1 MAAGSYISGT
11 WQETDKGWIH
21 VDVEGVR
28 STGWIHKESGWYYL
42 DPITGIM
49 KTGWLKDV
57 DGQWYY
63 FETLEDVNRGK
74 GAIEGRLHSGW
85 LEDKNGSSYFMNTA
99 HNGSFGARLTG
110 WQWIEGSC
118 YYFDPAEGADNGKMY
133 KGAVTPDGFI
143 VDVQGR
149 WVDKDGT
156 VRHDKQGL
164 SATETEEAASR
175 IGKSSTDLSLIHI

>member
-1 MAAGSYISGT
+1 M
-11 WQETDKGWIH
+11 
-21 VDVEGVR
+21 
-28 STGWIHKESGWYYL
+28 
-42 DPITGIM
+42 
-49 KTGWLKDV
+49 
-57 DGQWYY
+57 
-63 FETLEDVNRGK
+63 
-74 GAIEGRLHSGW
+74 
-85 LEDKNGSSYFMNTA
+85 
-99 HNGSFGARLTG
+99 TG

-175 IGKSSTDLSLIHI
+175 TGKSSTGSVSGSGSGSSAGNTGSDSTNTSTDSLVKENMTKIMLVDSLATWLPLVFEEGYSLDNCVITVDG